1 MSRGEAAVMGAAF
14 GLVNPVAWD
23 TLATGS
29 QMKQDARIA
38 ARQEWTS
45 WKQWALSHA
54 DWPSFKTDAVAA
66 YRDSLVEA
74 EAWEEDPNNH
84 EAFRTAIAE
93 GKARD
98 AEEVKRGIRLALA
111 VLAALAGVVGFLL
124 LTDHLSQTSPPPLP
138 EPAATEIR

>member
-1 MSRGEAAVMGAAF
+1 
-14 GLVNPVAWD
+14 
-23 TLATGS
+23 
-29 QMKQDARIA
+29 MKQDAPIA

-45 WKQWALSHA
+45 WKQWALSHP

-138 EPAATEIR
+138 EPDATEIR